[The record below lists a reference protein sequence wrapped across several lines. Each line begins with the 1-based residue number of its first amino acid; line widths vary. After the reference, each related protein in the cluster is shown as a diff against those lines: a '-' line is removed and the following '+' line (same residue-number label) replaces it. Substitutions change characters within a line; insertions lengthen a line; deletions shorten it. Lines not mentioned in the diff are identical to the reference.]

1 MPWKRKGKRERGA
14 RGEMKGLAPK
24 SRRSGICRR
33 AREEGSH
40 RVKIEANRQ
49 KKCNNG
55 WRIKGNTRG

>member
-1 MPWKRKGKRERGA
+1 MVVVVVAVVDILHAVEEKRKERGA

-40 RVKIEANRQ
+40 RVK
-49 KKCNNG
+49 
-55 WRIKGNTRG
+55 